1 MLYIGPAGVEEGW
14 SSGAKG
20 CKKYYAGTA
29 NAIIMISGKAWVFG
43 DDVDTDV
50 IIPGKYLRTK
60 DARLWA
66 EHAMEGLEPQFASQV
81 QKGDVIVAGRN
92 FGSGSSREQA
102 PRALMGAGVAVV
114 VARSF
119 ARIFYRNAINVGL
132 ALIEADVPCQK
143 GDIVEVDLAQGTVR
157 VRDKVYQG
165 TRLPDFLM
173 EILEDGG
180 LVAHRR
186 RQKGLA

>member
-1 MLYIGPAGVEEGW
+1 MI
-14 SSGAKG
+14 KG
-20 CKKYYAGTA
+20 RVW
-29 NAIIMISGKAWVFG
+29 IFG

-50 IIPGKYLRTK
+50 IIPGRYLRTR
-60 DARLWA
+60 DRHLWA
-66 EHAMEGLEPQFASQV
+66 EHVMEGIDPQFASCV
-81 QKGDVIVAGRN
+81 GKGDIIVAGEN

-102 PRALMGAGVAVV
+102 PVALKEAGVAAV

-132 ALIEADVPCQK
+132 PLIEAAPLCRE
-143 GDIVEVDLAQGTVR
+143 GDLVEVDLQAGTVR
-157 VRDKVYQG
+157 VGERVYQG
-165 TRLPDFLM
+165 GRLPRFLM

-186 RQKGLA
+186 RQRGLD

>member
-1 MLYIGPAGVEEGW
+1 
-14 SSGAKG
+14 
-20 CKKYYAGTA
+20 
-29 NAIIMISGKAWVFG
+29 MIKGKAWVFG

-66 EHAMEGLEPQFASQV
+66 EHAMEGLDPHFATQV
-81 QKGDVIVAGRN
+81 AKGDVIVAGRN

-102 PRALMGAGVAVV
+102 PRALKGAGVAVV

-132 ALIEADVPCQK
+132 ALIEADVSCQK
-143 GDIVEVDLAQGTVR
+143 GECVMVDLAAGTVQ
-157 VRDKVYQG
+157 VGDKLYQG

-173 EILEDGG
+173 EILQDGG

-186 RQKGLA
+186 REKGLA

>member
-1 MLYIGPAGVEEGW
+1 
-14 SSGAKG
+14 
-20 CKKYYAGTA
+20 
-29 NAIIMISGKAWVFG
+29 MIKGKAWIFG

-60 DARLWA
+60 DMSLWA
-66 EHAMEGLEPQFASQV
+66 KHVMEGLDPQFASRV
-81 QKGDVIVAGRN
+81 RKGDVVVAGRN

-102 PRALMGAGVAVV
+102 PRALKEAGVAAV

-132 ALIEADVPCQK
+132 PLVEAEVEAK
-143 GDIVEVDLAQGTVR
+143 AGDEVEVDLLSGTVR
-157 VRDKVYQG
+157 VEGRVFRG
-165 TRLPDFLM
+165 TKMPDFLL
-173 EILEDGG
+173 EILQDGG

-186 RQKGLA
+186 KQKGLA

>member
-1 MLYIGPAGVEEGW
+1 M
-14 SSGAKG
+14 
-20 CKKYYAGTA
+20 
-29 NAIIMISGKAWVFG
+29 IMGKAWVFG

-66 EHAMEGLEPQFASQV
+66 EHAMEGLDPLFASQV
-81 QKGDVIVAGRN
+81 ESGDVIVAGRN

-102 PRALMGAGVAVV
+102 PRALLGAGVAVV

-132 ALIEADVPCQK
+132 ALIEADVTAKK
-143 GDIVEVDLAQGTVR
+143 GDIVEVDLERGTVR
-157 VRDKVYQG
+157 VGEEVYQG
-165 TRLPDFLM
+165 TKLPDFLR
-173 EILEDGG
+173 EILDDGG

>member
-1 MLYIGPAGVEEGW
+1 
-14 SSGAKG
+14 
-20 CKKYYAGTA
+20 
-29 NAIIMISGKAWVFG
+29 MIRGRAWIFG

-60 DARLWA
+60 DAHLWA
-66 EHAMEGLEPQFASQV
+66 EHAMEGLDPHFASDV
-81 QKGDVIVAGRN
+81 KPGDVIVAGRN
-92 FGSGSSREQA
+92 FGCGSSREQA
-102 PRALMGAGVAVV
+102 ARALKGAGVAVV

-132 ALIEADVPCQK
+132 ALIEADVSAQK
-143 GDIVEVDLAQGTVR
+143 GDIIEVDLANGTVQ
-157 VRDKVYQG
+157 VGEQIYQG
-165 TRLPDFLM
+165 TRLPEFLM
-173 EILEDGG
+173 EILKDGG

>member
-1 MLYIGPAGVEEGW
+1 M
-14 SSGAKG
+14 S
-20 CKKYYAGTA
+20 
-29 NAIIMISGKAWVFG
+29 MISGKAWIFG

-60 DARLWA
+60 DTSLWA
-66 EHAMEGLEPQFASQV
+66 KHVMEGLDPNFASRV
-81 QKGDVIVAGRN
+81 RKGDVLVAGRN

-102 PRALMGAGVAVV
+102 PLALKEAGVAAV

-132 ALIEADVPCQK
+132 PLIEAEVEAK
-143 GDIVEVDLAQGTVR
+143 EGDLVEVDLAAGTVR
-157 VRDKVYQG
+157 VGGRVFRG
-165 TRLPDFLM
+165 TKLPDFLL
-173 EILEDGG
+173 EILQDGG

-186 RQKGLA
+186 KQKGLA